1 MGKNNLKNTD
11 FLEKRE
17 KITSKTV
24 KITDFYYLC
33 TIIKQC
39 QAKLSN
45 ARLCQAIHLSIMN
58 ISLRSMKAKNSIR
71 TKLRRLGFSLLKRE
85 SNYLDRQRQW
95 LLVCFAVM
103 LSLGILSNILGVS
116 GAFDPFFT
124 ASNIV
129 FLVVVVSSFA
139 AYLLGKIG
147 VVKGITFLA
156 VATQVF
162 IGMDILYSAFVPTLK
177 DNTMVILIN
186 MLILAGNMFFSLAAY
201 QARLTRW
208 LVGIALGV
216 YLVCVIVTGNES
228 LRNYFFMML
237 LILLFIS
244 VLSLGIARNGEYL
257 VNANKILQREEK
269 ELLQVLRINKKQIK
283 AYVALAKERHDV
295 KLTEHLL
302 DLLGEASQKNVI
314 DNVLQYIQTRELS
327 KQNLERVF
335 PELSSS
341 EREICYLILQNKKL
355 SEIGILLNKTESNI
369 TTQRGNIRKKLG
381 MNPSDNLQKV
391 LEKRIRE

>member
-1 MGKNNLKNTD
+1 
-11 FLEKRE
+11 
-17 KITSKTV
+17 
-24 KITDFYYLC
+24 
-33 TIIKQC
+33 
-39 QAKLSN
+39 
-45 ARLCQAIHLSIMN
+45 
-58 ISLRSMKAKNSIR
+58 MKAKNSIR

-103 LSLGILSNILGVS
+103 LSLGILSNILGLS

-129 FLVVVVSSFA
+129 FLIVVVSSFA

-147 VVKGITFLA
+147 VVRGIALLA

-208 LVGIALGV
+208 LVAIALGV
-216 YLVCVIVTGNES
+216 YLVCVVVTGNES

-257 VNANKILQREEK
+257 VNANKILQREEE

-283 AYVALAKERHDV
+283 AYVALAKERHDG

-302 DLLGEASQKNVI
+302 DLLGEAPQKNVI

-369 TTQRGNIRKKLG
+369 TTQRGNIRKKLR

>member
-11 FLEKRE
+11 FLGKRE
-17 KITSKTV
+17 KITSKAV

-33 TIIKQC
+33 TVMLSKAKQC
-39 QAKLSN
+39 K
-45 ARLCQAIHLSIMN
+45 AIHLSIMN

-208 LVGIALGV
+208 LVAIALGV
-216 YLVCVIVTGNES
+216 YLVCVVVTGNES

-257 VNANKILQREEK
+257 VNANKILQREEE

-283 AYVALAKERHDV
+283 AYVSLAKERHNV
-295 KLTEHLL
+295 KQTEHLL

-355 SEIGILLNKTESNI
+355 AEICVLLNKTESNI

>member
-11 FLEKRE
+11 FLGKRE
-17 KITSKTV
+17 KITSKAV

-33 TIIKQC
+33 TVMLSKAKQC
-39 QAKLSN
+39 K
-45 ARLCQAIHLSIMN
+45 AIHLSIMN
-58 ISLRSMKAKNSIR
+58 ISLRSMKEKNSIR

-257 VNANKILQREEK
+257 VNANKILQREEE

>member
-1 MGKNNLKNTD
+1 MGKNTLKNTD
-11 FLEKRE
+11 FLGKRE
-17 KITSKTV
+17 KITSKAV

-33 TIIKQC
+33 TVMLSKAKQC
-39 QAKLSN
+39 K
-45 ARLCQAIHLSIMN
+45 AIHLSIMN

-71 TKLRRLGFSLLKRE
+71 TKLRKLGFSLLKRE

-257 VNANKILQREEK
+257 VNANKILQREEE

-295 KLTEHLL
+295 KQTEHLL

>member
-1 MGKNNLKNTD
+1 MGKTTLKNTD
-11 FLEKRE
+11 FLGKRE
-17 KITSKTV
+17 KITSKAV

-33 TIIKQC
+33 TVMLSKAKQC
-39 QAKLSN
+39 K
-45 ARLCQAIHLSIMN
+45 AIHLSIMN
-58 ISLRSMKAKNSIR
+58 ISLRSMKEKNSIR

-257 VNANKILQREEK
+257 VNANKILQREEE

-295 KLTEHLL
+295 KQTEHLL

>member
-1 MGKNNLKNTD
+1 MRKTTLKNTD
-11 FLEKRE
+11 FLGKRE
-17 KITSKTV
+17 KITSKAV

-33 TIIKQC
+33 TVMLSKAKQC
-39 QAKLSN
+39 K
-45 ARLCQAIHLSIMN
+45 AIHLSIMN

-103 LSLGILSNILGVS
+103 LSLGILSNILGLS

-257 VNANKILQREEK
+257 VNANKILQREEE

-302 DLLGEASQKNVI
+302 DLLGEAPQKNVI

>member
-1 MGKNNLKNTD
+1 MGKTTLKNTD
-11 FLEKRE
+11 FLGKRE
-17 KITSKTV
+17 KITSKAF

-33 TIIKQC
+33 TVMLSKAKQC
-39 QAKLSN
+39 K
-45 ARLCQAIHLSIMN
+45 AIHLSIMN

-103 LSLGILSNILGVS
+103 LSLGILSNILGLS

-257 VNANKILQREEK
+257 VNANKILQREEE

-295 KLTEHLL
+295 KQTEHLL
-302 DLLGEASQKNVI
+302 DLLGEAPQKNVI

>member
-11 FLEKRE
+11 FLGKRE
-17 KITSKTV
+17 KITSKAV
-24 KITDFYYLC
+24 KIPVFYYLC
-33 TIIKQC
+33 MVMLSKAKQC
-39 QAKLSN
+39 KAM
-45 ARLCQAIHLSIMN
+45 HLSIMN

-71 TKLRRLGFSLLKRE
+71 TKLRRLGLSLLKRE

-295 KLTEHLL
+295 KQTEHLL
-302 DLLGEASQKNVI
+302 DLLGETSQKNVI

>member
-1 MGKNNLKNTD
+1 MGKNTLKNTD
-11 FLEKRE
+11 FLGKRE
-17 KITSKTV
+17 KRTSKAV
-24 KITDFYYLC
+24 KIPVFYYLC
-33 TIIKQC
+33 MVMLSKAKQC
-39 QAKLSN
+39 K
-45 ARLCQAIHLSIMN
+45 AIHLSIMN
-58 ISLRSMKAKNSIR
+58 ISLRSMKEKNSIR

-257 VNANKILQREEK
+257 VNANKILQREEE

-369 TTQRGNIRKKLG
+369 TTQRGNIRKKLR

>member
-1 MGKNNLKNTD
+1 MGKTTLKNTD
-11 FLEKRE
+11 FLGKRE
-17 KITSKTV
+17 KITSKAV
-24 KITDFYYLC
+24 KIPVFYYLC
-33 TIIKQC
+33 TVMLSKAKQR
-39 QAKLSN
+39 K
-45 ARLCQAIHLSIMN
+45 AIHLSIMN
-58 ISLRSMKAKNSIR
+58 ISLRSMKEKNSIR

-103 LSLGILSNILGVS
+103 LSLGILSNILGLS

-129 FLVVVVSSFA
+129 FLIVVVSSFA

-147 VVKGITFLA
+147 VVKGIAFLA

-162 IGMDILYSAFVPTLK
+162 IGLDILYSAFVPSLK

-201 QARLTRW
+201 QACLTRW

-228 LRNYFFMML
+228 LRNYFFMLML
-237 LILLFIS
+237 IMLFIS
-244 VLSLGIARNGEYL
+244 LLSLGIARNGEYL
-257 VNANKILQREEK
+257 VNVNKILQREEE
-269 ELLQVLRINKKQIK
+269 ELLQVLRINKRQVK
-283 AYVALAKERHDV
+283 AYVALAKEKHDV

-327 KQNLERVF
+327 MQNLERVF
-335 PELSSS
+335 PELSFS

-355 SEIGILLNKTESNI
+355 SEICVLLNKTESNI

>member
-1 MGKNNLKNTD
+1 
-11 FLEKRE
+11 
-17 KITSKTV
+17 
-24 KITDFYYLC
+24 
-33 TIIKQC
+33 
-39 QAKLSN
+39 
-45 ARLCQAIHLSIMN
+45 
-58 ISLRSMKAKNSIR
+58 MKAKNSIR
-71 TKLRRLGFSLLKRE
+71 TKLRRLEFSLLKRE

-103 LSLGILSNILGVS
+103 LYLGILSNILGLS
-116 GAFDPFFT
+116 GAFNPFFT

-147 VVKGITFLA
+147 VMKGIAFLA

-257 VNANKILQREEK
+257 VNANKILQREEE

>member
-1 MGKNNLKNTD
+1 
-11 FLEKRE
+11 
-17 KITSKTV
+17 
-24 KITDFYYLC
+24 
-33 TIIKQC
+33 
-39 QAKLSN
+39 
-45 ARLCQAIHLSIMN
+45 
-58 ISLRSMKAKNSIR
+58 MKAKNSIR
-71 TKLRRLGFSLLKRE
+71 TKLRRLEFSLLKRE

-103 LSLGILSNILGVS
+103 LSLGILSNILGLS

-129 FLVVVVSSFA
+129 FLIVVVSSFA

-147 VVKGITFLA
+147 VVRGIALLA

-208 LVGIALGV
+208 LVAIALGV
-216 YLVCVIVTGNES
+216 YLVCVVVTGNES

-257 VNANKILQREEK
+257 VNANKILQREEE

-283 AYVALAKERHDV
+283 AYVALAKEQHNV
-295 KLTEHLL
+295 KQTEHLL

-355 SEIGILLNKTESNI
+355 AEICVLLNKTESNI
-369 TTQRGNIRKKLG
+369 TTQRGNIRKKLR
-381 MNPSDNLQKV
+381 MLPSDNLQKV
-391 LEKRIRE
+391 LENRIRK

>member
-1 MGKNNLKNTD
+1 MGKNTLKNTD
-11 FLEKRE
+11 FLGKRE
-17 KITSKTV
+17 KRTSKAV
-24 KITDFYYLC
+24 KIPVFYYLC
-33 TIIKQC
+33 MVMLSKAKQC
-39 QAKLSN
+39 K
-45 ARLCQAIHLSIMN
+45 AIHLSIMN
-58 ISLRSMKAKNSIR
+58 ISLRSMKEKNSIR

-257 VNANKILQREEK
+257 VNANKILQREEE

-295 KLTEHLL
+295 KQTEHLL

-355 SEIGILLNKTESNI
+355 SEIGILLNKKESNI

>member
-1 MGKNNLKNTD
+1 
-11 FLEKRE
+11 
-17 KITSKTV
+17 
-24 KITDFYYLC
+24 
-33 TIIKQC
+33 
-39 QAKLSN
+39 
-45 ARLCQAIHLSIMN
+45 
-58 ISLRSMKAKNSIR
+58 MKAKNSIR
-71 TKLRRLGFSLLKRE
+71 TKLRRLEFSLLKRE

-103 LSLGILSNILGVS
+103 LYLGILSNILGLS

-147 VVKGITFLA
+147 VVRGIALLA

-257 VNANKILQREEK
+257 VNANKILQREEE

-283 AYVALAKERHDV
+283 AYVALAKEQHDV
-295 KLTEHLL
+295 KQTEHLL

-391 LEKRIRE
+391 LENRIRK

>member
-1 MGKNNLKNTD
+1 MGKTTLKNTD
-11 FLEKRE
+11 FLGKRE
-17 KITSKTV
+17 KITSKAV

-33 TIIKQC
+33 TVMLSKAKQC
-39 QAKLSN
+39 K
-45 ARLCQAIHLSIMN
+45 AIRLSIMN

-71 TKLRRLGFSLLKRE
+71 TKLGRLGLSLLKRE

-257 VNANKILQREEK
+257 VNANKILQREEE

>member
-1 MGKNNLKNTD
+1 
-11 FLEKRE
+11 
-17 KITSKTV
+17 
-24 KITDFYYLC
+24 
-33 TIIKQC
+33 
-39 QAKLSN
+39 
-45 ARLCQAIHLSIMN
+45 
-58 ISLRSMKAKNSIR
+58 MKAKNSIR
-71 TKLRRLGFSLLKRE
+71 TKLRRLEFSLLKRE

-103 LSLGILSNILGVS
+103 LYLGILSNILGLS

-156 VATQVF
+156 VATQFF

-257 VNANKILQREEK
+257 VNANKILQREEE

-295 KLTEHLL
+295 KQTEHLL

>member
-1 MGKNNLKNTD
+1 MGKNTLKNTD
-11 FLEKRE
+11 FLGKRE
-17 KITSKTV
+17 KITSKAV

-33 TIIKQC
+33 TVMLSKAKQC
-39 QAKLSN
+39 K
-45 ARLCQAIHLSIMN
+45 AIHLSIMN

-257 VNANKILQREEK
+257 VNANKILQREEE

-295 KLTEHLL
+295 KQTEHLL

>member
-1 MGKNNLKNTD
+1 MRKTTLKNTD
-11 FLEKRE
+11 FLGKRE
-17 KITSKTV
+17 KITSKAV

-33 TIIKQC
+33 TVMLSKAKQC
-39 QAKLSN
+39 K
-45 ARLCQAIHLSIMN
+45 AIHLSIMN

-103 LSLGILSNILGVS
+103 LSLGILSNILGLS

-147 VVKGITFLA
+147 VMKGIAFLA

-257 VNANKILQREEK
+257 VNANKILQREEE

-295 KLTEHLL
+295 KQTEHLL

>member
-1 MGKNNLKNTD
+1 MGKTTLKNTD
-11 FLEKRE
+11 FLGKRE
-17 KITSKTV
+17 KITSKAV

-33 TIIKQC
+33 TVMLSKAKQC
-39 QAKLSN
+39 K
-45 ARLCQAIHLSIMN
+45 AIRLSIMN

-85 SNYLDRQRQW
+85 SNYLDCQRQW

-257 VNANKILQREEK
+257 VNANKILQREEE

>member
-1 MGKNNLKNTD
+1 
-11 FLEKRE
+11 
-17 KITSKTV
+17 
-24 KITDFYYLC
+24 
-33 TIIKQC
+33 
-39 QAKLSN
+39 
-45 ARLCQAIHLSIMN
+45 
-58 ISLRSMKAKNSIR
+58 MKAKNSIR
-71 TKLRRLGFSLLKRE
+71 TKLRRLEFSLLKRE

-103 LSLGILSNILGVS
+103 LYLGILSNILGLS

-139 AYLLGKIG
+139 AYLLGKIV

-228 LRNYFFMML
+228 LRNYFFIML

-257 VNANKILQREEK
+257 VNANKILQREEE

-295 KLTEHLL
+295 KQTEHLL

>member
-11 FLEKRE
+11 FLGKRE
-17 KITSKTV
+17 KITSKAV

-33 TIIKQC
+33 TVMLSKAKQC
-39 QAKLSN
+39 K
-45 ARLCQAIHLSIMN
+45 AIHLSIMN

-85 SNYLDRQRQW
+85 SNYLDCQRQW

-257 VNANKILQREEK
+257 VNANKILQREEE

-295 KLTEHLL
+295 KQTEHLL

>member
-1 MGKNNLKNTD
+1 MGKTTLKNTD
-11 FLEKRE
+11 FLGKRE
-17 KITSKTV
+17 KITSKAV

-33 TIIKQC
+33 TVMLSKAKQC
-39 QAKLSN
+39 K
-45 ARLCQAIHLSIMN
+45 AIRLSIMN

-257 VNANKILQREEK
+257 VNANKILQREEE

-295 KLTEHLL
+295 KQTEHLL

>member
-1 MGKNNLKNTD
+1 MGKTTLKNTD
-11 FLEKRE
+11 FLGKRE
-17 KITSKTV
+17 KITSKAV

-33 TIIKQC
+33 TIMLSKAKQC
-39 QAKLSN
+39 K
-45 ARLCQAIHLSIMN
+45 AIHLSIMN
-58 ISLRSMKAKNSIR
+58 ISLRSMKEKNSIR

-295 KLTEHLL
+295 KQTEHLL

>member
-1 MGKNNLKNTD
+1 M
-11 FLEKRE
+11 
-17 KITSKTV
+17 
-24 KITDFYYLC
+24 
-33 TIIKQC
+33 
-39 QAKLSN
+39 
-45 ARLCQAIHLSIMN
+45 HLSIMN
-58 ISLRSMKAKNSIR
+58 ISLRSMKEKNSIR
-71 TKLRRLGFSLLKRE
+71 TKLRRLGLSLLKRE

-295 KLTEHLL
+295 KLNRSFKAAFLRFLRCSYPLQSIFSSLL
-302 DLLGEASQKNVI
+302 SGMIGSGLTLLSRMTKVKKAVIPKN
-314 DNVLQYIQTRELS
+314 LS
-327 KQNLERVF
+327 PVKRCSPTTLA
-335 PELSSS
+335 
-341 EREICYLILQNKKL
+341 
-355 SEIGILLNKTESNI
+355 KTSIECVPMPV
-369 TTQRGNIRKKLG
+369 T
-381 MNPSDNLQKV
+381 
-391 LEKRIRE
+391 

>member
-1 MGKNNLKNTD
+1 MGKNTLKNTD
-11 FLEKRE
+11 FLGKRE
-17 KITSKTV
+17 KITSKAV

-33 TIIKQC
+33 TVMLSKAKQC
-39 QAKLSN
+39 K
-45 ARLCQAIHLSIMN
+45 AIHLSIMN

-71 TKLRRLGFSLLKRE
+71 TKLRRLGLSLLKRE
-85 SNYLDRQRQW
+85 SNYLDCQRQW

-257 VNANKILQREEK
+257 VNANKILQREEE

-295 KLTEHLL
+295 KQTEHLL

-369 TTQRGNIRKKLG
+369 TTQRGNIRKKLR

>member
-1 MGKNNLKNTD
+1 MENKVRYGKNTLKNTD
-11 FLEKRE
+11 FLGKRE
-17 KITSKTV
+17 KITSKAV

-33 TIIKQC
+33 TVMLSKAKQC
-39 QAKLSN
+39 K
-45 ARLCQAIHLSIMN
+45 AIHLSIMN

-257 VNANKILQREEK
+257 VNANKILQREEE

-391 LEKRIRE
+391 LERRIRE

>member
-1 MGKNNLKNTD
+1 MGKTTLKNTD
-11 FLEKRE
+11 FLGKRE
-17 KITSKTV
+17 KITSKAV
-24 KITDFYYLC
+24 KIPVFYYLC
-33 TIIKQC
+33 TVMLSKAKQC
-39 QAKLSN
+39 K
-45 ARLCQAIHLSIMN
+45 AIRLSIMN

-71 TKLRRLGFSLLKRE
+71 TKLRRLEFSLLKRE

-103 LSLGILSNILGVS
+103 LYLGILSNILGLS

-295 KLTEHLL
+295 KQTEHLL

>member
-1 MGKNNLKNTD
+1 MRKTTLKNTD
-11 FLEKRE
+11 FLGKRE
-17 KITSKTV
+17 KITSKAV

-33 TIIKQC
+33 TVMLSKAKQC
-39 QAKLSN
+39 K
-45 ARLCQAIHLSIMN
+45 AIHLSIMN

-147 VVKGITFLA
+147 VMKGIAFLA

-257 VNANKILQREEK
+257 VNANKILQREEE

-295 KLTEHLL
+295 KQTEHLL
-302 DLLGEASQKNVI
+302 DLLGEAPQKNVI

>member
-1 MGKNNLKNTD
+1 
-11 FLEKRE
+11 
-17 KITSKTV
+17 
-24 KITDFYYLC
+24 
-33 TIIKQC
+33 
-39 QAKLSN
+39 
-45 ARLCQAIHLSIMN
+45 
-58 ISLRSMKAKNSIR
+58 MKAKNSIR
-71 TKLRRLGFSLLKRE
+71 TKLRRLEFSLLKRE

-103 LSLGILSNILGVS
+103 LYLGILSNILGLS

-257 VNANKILQREEK
+257 VNANKILQREEE

-295 KLTEHLL
+295 KQTEHLL
-302 DLLGEASQKNVI
+302 VGC
-314 DNVLQYIQTRELS
+314 
-327 KQNLERVF
+327 LEIYRCKIF
-335 PELSSS
+335 HS
-341 EREICYLILQNKKL
+341 LILFSNTFCRL
-355 SEIGILLNKTESNI
+355 SEGFIPSFFRILPRWVVILDSVLLSRIPISLNFLFC
-369 TTQRGNIRKKLG
+369 RMR
-381 MNPSDNLQKV
+381 
-391 LEKRIRE
+391 

>member
-1 MGKNNLKNTD
+1 MGKTTLKNTD
-11 FLEKRE
+11 FLGKRE
-17 KITSKTV
+17 KITSKAV

-33 TIIKQC
+33 TVMLSKAKQC
-39 QAKLSN
+39 K
-45 ARLCQAIHLSIMN
+45 AIHLSIMN

-257 VNANKILQREEK
+257 VNANKILQREEE

>member
-11 FLEKRE
+11 FLGKRE
-17 KITSKTV
+17 KITSKAV

-33 TIIKQC
+33 TVMLSKAKQC
-39 QAKLSN
+39 K
-45 ARLCQAIHLSIMN
+45 AIHLSIMN

-85 SNYLDRQRQW
+85 SNYLDCQRQW

-257 VNANKILQREEK
+257 VNANKILQREEE

-295 KLTEHLL
+295 KQTEHLL

-391 LEKRIRE
+391 LERRIRE

>member
-1 MGKNNLKNTD
+1 MGKNTLKNTD
-11 FLEKRE
+11 FLGKRE
-17 KITSKTV
+17 KITSKAV
-24 KITDFYYLC
+24 KIPVFYYLC
-33 TIIKQC
+33 MVMLSKAKQC
-39 QAKLSN
+39 K
-45 ARLCQAIHLSIMN
+45 AIHLSIMN
-58 ISLRSMKAKNSIR
+58 ISLRSMKEKNSIR

-129 FLVVVVSSFA
+129 FLIVVVSSFA

-257 VNANKILQREEK
+257 VNANKILQREEE

-295 KLTEHLL
+295 KLTEH
-302 DLLGEASQKNVI
+302 LLGEASQKNVI

>member
-1 MGKNNLKNTD
+1 MGKTTLKNTD
-11 FLEKRE
+11 FLGKRE
-17 KITSKTV
+17 KITSKAV
-24 KITDFYYLC
+24 KITNFYYLC
-33 TIIKQC
+33 TVMLSKAKQC
-39 QAKLSN
+39 K
-45 ARLCQAIHLSIMN
+45 AIRLSIMN

-71 TKLRRLGFSLLKRE
+71 TKLRRLEFSLLKRE

-257 VNANKILQREEK
+257 VNANKILQREEE

-302 DLLGEASQKNVI
+302 DLLGETSQKNVI

>member
-1 MGKNNLKNTD
+1 MGKNTLKNTD
-11 FLEKRE
+11 FLGKRE
-17 KITSKTV
+17 KITSKAV

-33 TIIKQC
+33 TVMLSKAKQC
-39 QAKLSN
+39 K
-45 ARLCQAIHLSIMN
+45 AIRLSIMN

-71 TKLRRLGFSLLKRE
+71 TKLRRLGLSLLKRE
-85 SNYLDRQRQW
+85 SNYLDRQCQW

-257 VNANKILQREEK
+257 VNANKILQREEE

-302 DLLGEASQKNVI
+302 DLLGETSQKNVI

>member
-1 MGKNNLKNTD
+1 MGKTTLKNTD
-11 FLEKRE
+11 FLGKRE
-17 KITSKTV
+17 KITSKAV

-33 TIIKQC
+33 TVMLSKAKQC
-39 QAKLSN
+39 K
-45 ARLCQAIHLSIMN
+45 AIRLSIMN
-58 ISLRSMKAKNSIR
+58 ISLRSMKEKNSIR

-257 VNANKILQREEK
+257 VNANKILQREEE

>member
-11 FLEKRE
+11 FFRKTGKNNIKSRQNHRFLLSLHNNKAMP
-17 KITSKTV
+17 SKA
-24 KITDFYYLC
+24 
-33 TIIKQC
+33 KQC
-39 QAKLSN
+39 K
-45 ARLCQAIHLSIMN
+45 AIHLSIMN

-257 VNANKILQREEK
+257 VNANKILQREEE

-295 KLTEHLL
+295 KQTEHLL